1 MNNKT
6 DKISPQLADSQAG
19 SLADAAVYIG
29 RFQVFHLG
37 HLGML
42 RAALERARLCV
53 VVIGSAHQARTPK
66 NPFTWQERAQMIC
79 CNLSPEDQA
88 RVLFVPVRDYYD
100 TPRWEVVVRQ
110 DVQALLARHGLPDAR
125 PLLIGHFKDISSQ
138 YLHGFEGWPLVSLD
152 RIRAG
157 ERALHDA
164 SQLRDGLFALGQQAS
179 ATVWLALG
187 EQVPPGTLEFLR
199 GTVSQPWFAE
209 MAEEWRMLRAYW
221 ASWSAAPYPPT
232 FVTTDALVLSDGH
245 VLLVQRGELPGR
257 GLYALPGGFL
267 NPNESLVQGAR
278 RELLEETGLALS
290 AALVPSASAVFDH
303 PDRSLRGR
311 TITHAFLWRLDHPAS
326 ALPAVQ
332 GQDDAA
338 HAVWVPVAQLQGM
351 EDRFFDDHFHMLVKL
366 LGLDY
371 PVYAPTN

>member
-1 MNNKT
+1 M
-6 DKISPQLADSQAG
+6 
-19 SLADAAVYIG
+19 
-29 RFQVFHLG
+29 FHLG

-100 TPRWEVVVRQ
+100 TPRWEVAVRQ

-187 EQVPPGTLEFLR
+187 EQVPPGTLEFL
-199 GTVSQPWFAE
+199 
-209 MAEEWRMLRAYW
+209 
-221 ASWSAAPYPPT
+221 
-232 FVTTDALVLSDGH
+232 
-245 VLLVQRGELPGR
+245 
-257 GLYALPGGFL
+257 
-267 NPNESLVQGAR
+267 SLI
-278 RELLEETGLALS
+278 
-290 AALVPSASAVFDH
+290 H
-303 PDRSLRGR
+303 
-311 TITHAFLWRLDHPAS
+311 I
-326 ALPAVQ
+326 
-332 GQDDAA
+332 
-338 HAVWVPVAQLQGM
+338 
-351 EDRFFDDHFHMLVKL
+351 
-366 LGLDY
+366 
-371 PVYAPTN
+371 

>member
-1 MNNKT
+1 
-6 DKISPQLADSQAG
+6 
-19 SLADAAVYIG
+19 
-29 RFQVFHLG
+29 
-37 HLGML
+37 
-42 RAALERARLCV
+42 
-53 VVIGSAHQARTPK
+53 
-66 NPFTWQERAQMIC
+66 
-79 CNLSPEDQA
+79 
-88 RVLFVPVRDYYD
+88 
-100 TPRWEVVVRQ
+100 
-110 DVQALLARHGLPDAR
+110 
-125 PLLIGHFKDISSQ
+125 
-138 YLHGFEGWPLVSLD
+138 
-152 RIRAG
+152 
-157 ERALHDA
+157 
-164 SQLRDGLFALGQQAS
+164 
-179 ATVWLALG
+179 
-187 EQVPPGTLEFLR
+187 
-199 GTVSQPWFAE
+199 
-209 MAEEWRMLRAYW
+209 MLRAYW

-290 AALVPSASAVFDH
+290 AALVPAASAVFDH

-351 EDRFFDDHFHMLVKL
+351 EDRFFDDHFHLSL
-366 LGLDY
+366 IHI
-371 PVYAPTN
+371 